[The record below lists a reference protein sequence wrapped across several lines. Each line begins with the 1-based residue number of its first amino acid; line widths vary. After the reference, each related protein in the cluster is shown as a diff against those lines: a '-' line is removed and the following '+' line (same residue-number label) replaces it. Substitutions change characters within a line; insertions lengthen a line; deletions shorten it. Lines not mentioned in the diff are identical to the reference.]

1 MTMVTSP
8 TGIGVIVIGG
18 FNHSE
23 NKHSDVLLELT
34 EDSKG
39 KLKWFVMHQKLQ
51 YAREG
56 HLTFPIPNAIYYD
69 LIKGLHLEW
78 LL

>member
-1 MTMVTSP
+1 MTMVKSP
-8 TGIGVIVIGG
+8 TGNGLIVIGG

-34 EDSKG
+34 EDYKG
-39 KLKWFVMHQKLQ
+39 KLKWFVMDQKLQ

-56 HLTFPIPNAIYYD
+56 HLTFPISNAIYYD
-69 LIKGLHLEW
+69 LIKCLKLT
-78 LL
+78 